1 MSDVGYAGIRTTRL
15 VGSIAVSLIT
25 LAASLMAV
33 GNVQVHNVPG
43 LPHSPQITLWL
54 LPISRLVADLSGIAM
69 VGLLLTS
76 VVLLPR
82 SGAELSEQARKIAEI
97 AGYSAFVYALANFS
111 LVIFAIS
118 DILGTSPAR
127 ALDGRILRSYLTQL
141 TGGRVSLFQITSALL
156 IALLTTRLR
165 RSVGGLFLLLA
176 TLVSVAAPALAG
188 HSGLSANHE
197 LAGSSLA
204 LHIVAISLW
213 VGGLL
218 SLTFVVGI
226 NSPNFASIVSRFSGL
241 ALVCYLTVI
250 LSGVANAWVR
260 LRSFEN
266 LFNSNFGRIV
276 LIKVVLAIGL
286 AYLGWLTR
294 TRALIAMREGRNSYF
309 YRIAAVEVAIMSA
322 TVGIAVTLSRTS
334 FPPPPLGASIKPS
347 ASDLL
352 YGFELPPT
360 PTPTSLLTHFRVDA
374 LWLAFSLFLL
384 VMYLS
389 TLNRLRRAGIQW
401 PRIRVWSFGVGIVA
415 LIYATSGGLAAYS
428 HVLFS
433 AHMVQHIL
441 LLLVIPELLV
451 VGQPFRLAMLA
462 HSLGEAG
469 LPSLAKDLLESK
481 AFRNLSRLPVVVIL
495 FASSF
500 FLLYFTPLFP
510 AWMPSHWGHVGME
523 VIIFIVGYLFI
534 WNIFGSDLTPIVH
547 SPWSRFRTLLISEPL
562 HIIFSILLIWSGR
575 DLASNFF
582 SSLRRPYATDL
593 HHDQVLGGVLGWLL
607 GEVPM
612 FLAAALLILELARRK
627 KPKNEAARAF

>member
-1 MSDVGYAGIRTTRL
+1 MSDVGYTRSRTSRF

-25 LAASLMAV
+25 LAASLIAV
-33 GNVQVHNVPG
+33 GNVQVHNFPG
-43 LPHSPQITLWL
+43 LPNSPQITLWL
-54 LPISRLVADLSGIAM
+54 LPISRLFADLSGIAM

-82 SGAELSEQARKIAEI
+82 SGAVLSEQARKIAEI

-111 LVIFAIS
+111 LLIFAIS
-118 DILGTSPAR
+118 DIFGTSPVR
-127 ALDGRILRSYLTQL
+127 ALDARILRSYLTQL
-141 TGGRVSLFQITSALL
+141 TGGRVALFQITSALL
-156 IALLTTRLR
+156 ITLLTTRLR
-165 RSVGGLFLLLA
+165 RSIGGLFLLLA
-176 TLVSVAAPALAG
+176 AVISVAAPALAG
-188 HSGLSANHE
+188 HSGLSTNHE

-226 NSPNFASIVSRFSGL
+226 KSPNFASIVSRFSGL
-241 ALVCYLTVI
+241 ALVCYIAVI
-250 LSGVANAWVR
+250 LSGAANAWVR

-266 LFNSNFGRIV
+266 LVNSNFGRIV
-276 LIKVVLAIGL
+276 LVKVVLAIGL

-294 TRALIAMREGRNSYF
+294 TRALALIREGRNSYF

-322 TVGIAVTLSRTS
+322 TVGIAVTLSRTN
-334 FPPPPLGASIKPS
+334 FPPPPLGAAIKPS
-347 ASDLL
+347 ASEIL

-360 PTPTSLLTHFRVDA
+360 PTPISLFTHFRVDV
-374 LWLAFSLFLL
+374 LWLAFSLVLL

-389 TLNRLRRAGIQW
+389 TLSRVRRARIEW
-401 PRIRVWSFGVGIVA
+401 PRGRVLSFGAGIVV
-415 LIYATSGGLAAYS
+415 LIYATSGGLASYS

-451 VGQPFRLAMLA
+451 FGQPFRLAMLA
-462 HSLGEAG
+462 HSLGEAEE
-469 LPSLAKDLLESK
+469 PSLAKDLLESNGLK
-481 AFRNLSRLPVVVIL
+481 NLTRLPVVVAL

-500 FLLYFTPLFP
+500 YLLYFTPLFP

-523 VIIFIVGYLFI
+523 IIIFIVGYLFI
-534 WNIFGSDLTPIVH
+534 WNIFGSDLTPIFH
-547 SPWSRFRTLLISEPL
+547 SPWSRFRALLISEPL

-575 DLASNFF
+575 NLASNFF
-582 SSLRRPYATDL
+582 SSLGRPYATDL
-593 HHDQVLGGVLGWLL
+593 HHDQVMGGVLGWLL

-612 FLAAALLILELARRK
+612 FLAGALLILELVRQKRTDQG
-627 KPKNEAARAF
+627 RV